1 MEFKST
7 ILCIFEGEVREP
19 KYFKTIQ
26 KHYFNDTSIL
36 LCSYG
41 NDIYEL
47 FKDIEGDPE
56 LDIIEILRDSKGV
69 SKNKDLLTGYS
80 SDDFNQVFLF
90 FDLEYQDE
98 QFNINNLSRM
108 ISAFNEETENGKL
121 FVSYPMIEAIRDIS
135 SFESYIDHKVNLEN
149 CSGKIYK
156 KLSAKG
162 LKQYQD
168 PRKITKNEW
177 DKLIEINV
185 LKANFIINNNREDVL
200 SQPEQ
205 DVILS
210 EQSKLIQYSRC
221 LYVLSSFPLFVFHQ
235 KSSQLDFCKQ

>member
-26 KHYFNDTSIL
+26 AHYFDDTSIL

-41 NDIYEL
+41 NNIYEL
-47 FKDIEGDPE
+47 FKEIGADSE
-56 LDIIEILRDSKGV
+56 LDIVEILRDSKDAPQ
-69 SKNKDLLTGYS
+69 NKDLLASYL
-80 SDDFNQVFLF
+80 SDDFSQVFLF
-90 FDLEYQDE
+90 FDLEYQDD
-98 QFNINNLSRM
+98 QFNLYNLEQM
-108 ISAFNEETENGKL
+108 IATFNEETENGKL
-121 FVSYPMIEAIRDIS
+121 FVSYPMIEAIRDIPS
-135 SFESYIDHKVNLEN
+135 LEHYIDHTVSLES

-156 KLSAKG
+156 QLSAKG

-168 PRKITKNEW
+168 PRKITKAEW

-185 LKANFIINNNREDVL
+185 LKANFIITKSREDVF

-205 DVILS
+205 KLILS
-210 EQSKLIQYSRC
+210 EQSRLIQYSR
-221 LYVLSSFPLFVFHQ
+221 LIYVLSSFPLFIYHQ
-235 KSSQLDFCKQ
+235 KSSQLSF